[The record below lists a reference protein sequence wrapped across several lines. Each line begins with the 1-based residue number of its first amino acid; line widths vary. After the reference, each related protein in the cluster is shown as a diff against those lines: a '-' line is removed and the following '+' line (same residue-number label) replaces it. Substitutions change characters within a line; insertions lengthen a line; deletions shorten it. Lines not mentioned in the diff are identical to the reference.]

1 MIMSVKEDKSSC
13 LTILDKFSTWK
24 RVLRFAELCLKFK
37 NIACTREP
45 NLKPTIKVENSE
57 QAKRVILRTLQRK
70 VFGDE
75 LSILQNR
82 DELPSGNRLLALN
95 PFVDEYGLLRVGG
108 RIKRSSFL
116 YGVKHPLIIPK
127 DSHITQLLVAHYHSI
142 SQHQGRSLTM
152 NELRSSGLWIIGCSQ
167 VVSSYIHKCVTCRRL
182 RSKAQIQMMSDLP
195 VERLE
200 PSPPFTHC
208 GIDCFG
214 PFTVKDGRKEMKK
227 YGLIVTCLASR
238 AIHIECLDDMTSDCF
253 INSLRCVIAIRGPIR
268 SVRTDQGTNFK
279 GASLELREAM
289 KENIEEPAIREF
301 LLSQHCDFIFN
312 SPSASHMGG
321 IWERQIRSIRSV
333 LDVILYQHSSR
344 PDSSSL
350 RTFLYEVM
358 AIINGRPITLQN
370 MNDPEAPTPL
380 TPNHLLTFKSNVVVP
395 PPGHFDR
402 EDIYSRKRWRC
413 VQGITNEFWQRW
425 KKEFVLTLQ
434 SRQKWHKTN
443 RNVQV
448 GDVMLLK
455 DDDLPRN
462 CWKLGRVCELIPAK
476 DERIRRVKLMIGDS
490 CLNHDGTRTKELSI
504 LERPIHKLIL
514 IFENVPDV

>member
-1 MIMSVKEDKSSC
+1 
-13 LTILDKFSTWK
+13 
-24 RVLRFAELCLKFK
+24 
-37 NIACTREP
+37 
-45 NLKPTIKVENSE
+45 
-57 QAKRVILRTLQRK
+57 
-70 VFGDE
+70 
-75 LSILQNR
+75 
-82 DELPSGNRLLALN
+82 
-95 PFVDEYGLLRVGG
+95 
-108 RIKRSSFL
+108 
-116 YGVKHPLIIPK
+116 
-127 DSHITQLLVAHYHSI
+127 
-142 SQHQGRSLTM
+142 
-152 NELRSSGLWIIGCSQ
+152 
-167 VVSSYIHKCVTCRRL
+167 
-182 RSKAQIQMMSDLP
+182 
-195 VERLE
+195 
-200 PSPPFTHC
+200 
-208 GIDCFG
+208 
-214 PFTVKDGRKEMKK
+214 
-227 YGLIVTCLASR
+227 
-238 AIHIECLDDMTSDCF
+238 
-253 INSLRCVIAIRGPIR
+253 
-268 SVRTDQGTNFK
+268 
-279 GASLELREAM
+279 
-289 KENIEEPAIREF
+289 
-301 LLSQHCDFIFN
+301 
-312 SPSASHMGG
+312 
-321 IWERQIRSIRSV
+321 
-333 LDVILYQHSSR
+333 
-344 PDSSSL
+344 
-350 RTFLYEVM
+350 M